1 VKRTSI
7 AIVGSGRLGSS
18 LAVKLNSVGYRVAE
32 IVSRDGKLS
41 TTQARRLAKSVGAS
55 SSPVRAARLDADVIW
70 FCVPDSQ
77 IALAA
82 NDLGT
87 RRWKGRIA
95 LHSSGVLV
103 SGSLRKLRERG
114 ASVASVHPLMTFLRE
129 SAPNLT
135 NAAFALEGDPAAV
148 HAATKIVRELGGK
161 AFRIRP
167 QDKAAYHAFAT
178 MICPLFVSLLAVS
191 ERAAVMAGISA
202 RDARSRL
209 LPIIRQTLANYER
222 LGPKAA
228 FTGPI
233 VRGDVETVRLHL
245 QALARVPVAKQV
257 YRALAKAALQ
267 TLPSRNRA
275 ELKKLLRA

>member
-32 IVSRDGKLS
+32 IVSRDGRLS

-55 SSPVRAARLDADVIW
+55 SSPIRAARLDADVIW

-82 NDLGT
+82 NDLGA

-129 SAPNLT
+129 SVPNLT

-148 HAATKIVRELGGK
+148 HAAAKIVREFGGK

-178 MICPLFVSLLAVS
+178 LICPLFVSLLAVS
-191 ERAAVMAGISA
+191 ERAAVMAGIST